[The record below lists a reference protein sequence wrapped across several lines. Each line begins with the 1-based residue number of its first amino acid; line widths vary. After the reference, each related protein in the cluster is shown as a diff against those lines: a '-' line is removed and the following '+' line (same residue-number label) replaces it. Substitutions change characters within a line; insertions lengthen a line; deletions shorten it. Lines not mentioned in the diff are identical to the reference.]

1 MSPKAIPYLKG
12 RRASTTIYLRPE
24 VLAALQRLSTSTD
37 TPMAHYLRQA
47 VDDLLEKYAIRV
59 PKPKATGR
67 G

>member
-1 MSPKAIPYLKG
+1 MAPKATPYLKG

-24 VLAALQRLSTSTD
+24 VLGALQRLSASTD

-47 VDDLLEKYAIRV
+47 VDDLLEKHGIRV
-59 PKPKATGR
+59 PKAKAAAR